1 MVSSL
6 FFYQLALIALLWL
19 CLLLQYAWPSDQA
32 VIRPT
37 PPELTPSRRKRRHDL
52 KSFEGLTTRLSCK
65 FPQCGPHFHALWC
78 PRGA

>member
-37 PPELTPSRRKRRHDL
+37 PPELTPSRRKRRRGFCQVVDHP
-52 KSFEGLTTRLSCK
+52 
-65 FPQCGPHFHALWC
+65 PQPMT
-78 PRGA
+78 